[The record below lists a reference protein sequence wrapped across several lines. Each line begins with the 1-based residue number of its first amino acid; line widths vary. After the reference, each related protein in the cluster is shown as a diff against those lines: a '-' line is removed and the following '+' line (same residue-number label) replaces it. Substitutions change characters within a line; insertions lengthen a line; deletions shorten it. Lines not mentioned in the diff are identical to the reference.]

1 MYKNSKILKY
11 NIEMIESEK
20 IYSIEEIV
28 KILIG
33 YNIDIIIE

>member
-11 NIEMIESEK
+11 NIEMIDSEK
-20 IYSIEEIV
+20 IYSIEEID

-33 YNIDIIIE
+33 YDIDIII